1 MSEILRR
8 LHDDHVNLLRV
19 LAILE
24 RQIAVM
30 DRGDRPD
37 WAIVHGVIEYLLTY
51 PDLHHHP
58 LEDGIL
64 KRLQATNP
72 STAEAFSGLLA
83 EHREQS
89 DALRRIAAATPQ
101 LPPDA
106 SIAPQG
112 YAGLLRSF
120 LVAQRDH
127 VRREEADFFPA
138 AECLL
143 DETDWA
149 ELDRQASA
157 MADPLFGDRVEQ
169 GFRLLRREL
178 AFLDAA
184 DRMVRRAEQLE
195 RSGIVPHGPAPLR

>member
-1 MSEILRR
+1 MTSYYPSSLKGLDLHQHGARSNLQGWRRSPDDGPIPRRRLKSRRPAYNFGGRYRMSEILRR

-89 DALRRIAAATPQ
+89 DAL
-101 LPPDA
+101 
-106 SIAPQG
+106 
-112 YAGLLRSF
+112 
-120 LVAQRDH
+120 
-127 VRREEADFFPA
+127 
-138 AECLL
+138 
-143 DETDWA
+143 
-149 ELDRQASA
+149 
-157 MADPLFGDRVEQ
+157 
-169 GFRLLRREL
+169 
-178 AFLDAA
+178 
-184 DRMVRRAEQLE
+184 
-195 RSGIVPHGPAPLR
+195 

>member
-51 PDLHHHP
+51 PDLHH
-58 LEDGIL
+58 
-64 KRLQATNP
+64 
-72 STAEAFSGLLA
+72 
-83 EHREQS
+83 
-89 DALRRIAAATPQ
+89 Q